1 MVIFYMFTAELIF
14 EIFVDNPSSSLS
26 ILDRAFVIFDSA
38 FDRSSRV
45 VTIWFTNSRKF
56 FKELLNSSKS
66 NFSSLSFVLLTLL
79 RASNLETW

>member
-38 FDRSSRV
+38 FTD
-45 VTIWFTNSRKF
+45 
-56 FKELLNSSKS
+56 LH
-66 NFSSLSFVLLTLL
+66 VL
-79 RASNLETW
+79 